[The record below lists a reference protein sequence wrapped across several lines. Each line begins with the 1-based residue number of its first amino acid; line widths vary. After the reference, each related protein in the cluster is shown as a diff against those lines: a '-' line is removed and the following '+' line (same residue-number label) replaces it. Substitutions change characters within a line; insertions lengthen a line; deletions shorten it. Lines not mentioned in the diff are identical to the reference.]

1 MSFRKKALAGT
12 LAVSIGVSGY
22 MFSARSHYNLQEVD
36 KDLQRVA
43 TCALDK
49 SLVDFVVVDGRRT
62 AEEQLVNIAN
72 GKSWIKR
79 SRHQDGK
86 AIDIAALENGKV
98 TYGPEPYYK
107 ISDAFY
113 YCSDKLNIPIVWG
126 GEWRVQDLMHIELEK
141 GAYP

>member
-1 MSFRKKALAGT
+1 MSFRKNALAGT
-12 LAVSIGVSGY
+12 LAVCLGVSGY

-36 KDLQRVA
+36 KDLKRVA

-62 AEEQLVNIAN
+62 AEEHLINVAN

-86 AIDIAALENGKV
+86 AIDIAAIESGSV
-98 TYGPEPYYK
+98 TYGQAPYYK
-107 ISDAFY
+107 IADAFY
-113 YCSDKLNIPIVWG
+113 FCSDKLHVPIVWG
-126 GEWRVQDLMHIELEK
+126 GEWRVQDLMHFELEK